1 MWVAEERAIEALQH
15 SSTAAQQQTDVSPPG
30 APSPAAPLPR
40 TLQPVREVVRPAAQL
55 ALTAAELEEEI
66 GRCLTAGNPA
76 APANIVR
83 YSYRER
89 VYRPE
94 PIIDQQLQHF
104 TLGGCLLHRQSDE
117 ASSYS
122 AALLAQS
129 RRATAQSRRATQQ
142 PQAEGGSLHA
152 EPSSSGLPPGAAA
165 AHASATIGEDDA
177 AAARL
182 RNQFNFVDRA
192 AQTGHCAARE
202 RGSMTEPP
210 PTASAS
216 GSCSRWEI
224 FQAYVQDQDRQR
236 QSEEL
241 ARQKAQVARRGGGG
255 GGQQQQQ
262 QAAGAAGNLALV
274 VNGQVG
280 GQVVGLMGRWPACP
294 ASAAMLVWSSLL
306 LLQHRLQRS
315 AAQL

>member
-1 MWVAEERAIEALQH
+1 
-15 SSTAAQQQTDVSPPG
+15 
-30 APSPAAPLPR
+30 
-40 TLQPVREVVRPAAQL
+40 VREVVRPAAQL

-66 GRCLTAGNPA
+66 GRSLTAGNPA

-104 TLGGCLLHRQSDE
+104 TLGGCLLLRQSDE
-117 ASSYS
+117 ASRDS
-122 AALLAQS
+122 AVLLAQS

-142 PQAEGGSLHA
+142 PQAEASSLHA

-192 AQTGHCAARE
+192 AQTGHCAPRE

-216 GSCSRWEI
+216 GFCSRWEI

-262 QAAGAAGNLALV
+262 QQQAAGAAAAGILALV

-280 GQVVGLMGRWPACP
+280 GRAGCWADGEVASLPCQRCHAGLVKSCCCHSTGC
-294 ASAAMLVWSSLL
+294 
-306 LLQHRLQRS
+306 S